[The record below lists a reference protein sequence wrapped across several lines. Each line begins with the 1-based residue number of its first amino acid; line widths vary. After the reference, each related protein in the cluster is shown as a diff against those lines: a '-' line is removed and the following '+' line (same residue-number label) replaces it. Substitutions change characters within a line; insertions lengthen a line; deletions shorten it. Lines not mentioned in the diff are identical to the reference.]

1 MSAEKL
7 CKCLKLRAAVTGVKQ
22 SLADVDTSE
31 GKNIFAITSITLRV
45 AMPASYRRA
54 GLI

>member
-7 CKCLKLRAAVTGVKQ
+7 CKYLKLRAAVTGVKQ

-31 GKNIFAITSITLRV
+31 GKNIFGLTSSMLRV
-45 AMPASYRRA
+45 SVPASHRRA
-54 GLI
+54 ELI